1 MPSKNPQEQK
11 KTFQDTQQTANSY
24 VHKFF
29 YILVYP
35 TKLSL

>member
-11 KTFQDTQQTANSY
+11 KTLQDTQQKANSY
-24 VHKFF
+24 VHKFSN
-29 YILVYP
+29 ILVYP